1 MLADYDSCDEIQS
14 QPMVDPNSQ
23 DLNGVASKPRLLSL
37 QCTEYSPPASNTGH
51 VTDCMYGMTKLAA
64 TSELNSG
71 FPVININDS
80 IQAQTDMEFGYIDF
94 PDINNESEAYKEI
107 SLPHARNVS
116 TVSSTLLP
124 DLLQDYSE
132 SRGTESNSPELAV
145 KQDINPSK
153 TQLAFSADIPTNPSG
168 FHTDATIHVPKQ
180 NCSEYFDQNL
190 GTQLERRPHVPRAG
204 NNDSPL
210 LTQLLN
216 DTGPR
221 SVTSPALKKF
231 LDAASPERNI
241 LPNAPPRK
249 TVQKTLS
256 GRRRTKYRKPPSLP
270 VLNKTFFGNLYHKKS
285 FPKCS
290 TQDRRFSA
298 FSQVVPKKQNAPG
311 LIKAN
316 DNPSSEADSDEFNSK
331 NVYPE
336 NANQKYSAVKFLLE
350 TKEPIP
356 VQNSSSIMPPCSFS
370 PLVSDNPQCS
380 SPTTATL
387 SHHTDSGQI
396 PSDEKLV
403 VEILT
408 DAEFFARV
416 NDDHRTKGS
425 GDILNKPSPDLLAQA
440 VSESGLVDQSAIVMS
455 QQAFIDNIQPGAP
468 NQDLENPLISDEV
481 IQPLAIIDSLAHSVA
496 SAENKTSI
504 ESVIDSALS
513 IDGINES
520 VLDPDFF
527 LSKDTNIPIEGSDNE
542 WKETDTKSGSCATY
556 TNKDVYMGGPG
567 SPSSPTLHS
576 QSSNSIAWFNFDKD
590 ISLLAT
596 SPGKVFESSESEE
609 EDFLN
614 RKNVLP
620 SSEAVKCG
628 AKSDCTKPDDLLDAS
643 TCLDYKSIRE
653 TLLQKA
659 DKPAEPAVET
669 VNVENSVNNV
679 TSHESNIVP
688 DQSSLEMTPSPKVP
702 DLAQTTGPSIEGD
715 TSQCNKVADDLEGNT
730 TDESR
735 NSPEVLLNKTL
746 PCIEFD
752 ELSNASSAPY
762 KPGTSVMPPYL
773 KMMAESRPIS
783 HCRSAPYATNFNLFS
798 LCRTSVNECQE
809 APSPLTKRSTQN
821 GGSHSTVA
829 GAQSAISEHKLA
841 LDNSRDDCFIT
852 GEDPPTMPQQVTP
865 GSLSWLRQAL
875 SRANPISSAK
885 QVGNSTRLSNL
896 ESGARRP
903 VSRNMDQP
911 LKTQAA
917 YLAAKIVE
925 TNQEMTSLD
934 VKSGELS
941 IQMAAAPDHSL
952 HQMHIQILEKQ
963 QKLRQ
968 KLSHMLVE
976 YKTLYQMSQPLP
988 NTLASKQCGEQS
1000 TLIQLGKGRCSP
1012 DVGYSPFKSRNLFA
1026 QSNYPS
1032 VIKAQGFPHPV
1043 FPARPYS
1050 QNTDAK
1056 CDNDNSSDCEII
1068 PDPEMLNSKQQKRSL
1083 SAPLIGHE
1091 REAGFVVPKVPI
1103 MHHSGQEFPDGFN
1116 AVGSTTNVP
1125 NAPFMNMR
1133 MSDVKS
1139 RGWQHRSSINS
1150 LGGTLAAPPQIRP
1163 TSIVRP
1169 QRSAFIQPVASYPP
1183 THMQQLTT
1191 QGPRG
1196 YNASENLQRASV
1208 PFLESANGTGL
1219 SRHIQSEIH
1228 PQSSAS
1234 AQAMPTFSPSHI
1246 QHSAQGPVG
1255 YNNLSENIQPPRASS
1270 FESGDLTGPNHRPS
1284 SQMPRVTS
1292 ISNTHPS
1299 DLPQPRP
1306 SATLP
1311 PQYSSMPGP
1320 ISAPGF
1326 FLNQPYS
1333 GMGQPMH
1340 YPMQGAVLSP
1350 FYGWG
1355 MFGTPMLGMGP
1366 VIAPPTSSAVG
1377 VQYNNSNVQPAVTS
1391 VTSTSFQTA
1400 PAPVQTG
1407 PTSAQIAPTSV
1418 QATPTSV
1425 QATPLLAQTAPT
1437 SHEPRKSREALRS
1450 MKKRSLSRRKPIPIN
1465 PKPKLSAAKSKTNY
1479 PKPAFKRDTKP
1490 LAKSESVCHGDV
1502 KRKKSENIP
1511 FEDINKKTCPPED
1524 SSKLVTPIKGS
1535 SVLSDSNKECRASS
1549 PKSPEANAYMTSKDE
1564 TRFLQPPSVR
1574 RRKRPINP
1582 IGTPNKKEQDSKK
1595 CPECKETFMNLEELA
1610 RHRFSEHKQQFVYWC
1625 EQCKKGYND
1634 PRCIIEHKARHEG
1647 RKFECHECEKTF
1659 KSLTGYRR
1667 HQSEHTGNF
1676 LYK

>member
-23 DLNGVASKPRLLSL
+23 DLNGVTSNPRLLGL
-37 QCTEYSPPASNTGH
+37 QCTEYSTPASNTGH
-51 VTDCMYGMTKLAA
+51 VADCMYEMTKLAA
-64 TSELNSG
+64 TNELNSG
-71 FPVININDS
+71 FPVINFNDS
-80 IQAQTDMEFGYIDF
+80 IQAQNHTEFGYIDF
-94 PDINNESEAYKEI
+94 PDINESEPYKEI
-107 SLPHARNVS
+107 SLPNARNVS
-116 TVSSTLLP
+116 TISSTLLP

-132 SRGTESNSPELAV
+132 SRGTESNSPELAL
-145 KQDINPSK
+145 KQDINSSK

-168 FHTDATIHVPKQ
+168 FDLDATIHVPKQ

-241 LPNAPPRK
+241 LPNAPHRK
-249 TVQKTLS
+249 TVQKSLS
-256 GRRRTKYRKPPSLP
+256 GRRRPKYRKPPSLP
-270 VLNKTFFGNLYHKKS
+270 VLNKTIFGNSYHKKS

-298 FSQVVPKKQNAPG
+298 FRQVVPKKQNASG
-311 LIKAN
+311 SIETD
-316 DNPSSEADSDEFNSK
+316 DNPASEADSNKFNRK
-331 NVYPE
+331 NLHPE
-336 NANQKYSAVKFLLE
+336 NGNKNYSAVKFLLE

-356 VQNSSSIMPPCSFS
+356 VQNSSSIMPPCSFAS
-370 PLVSDNPQCS
+370 RASDT
-380 SPTTATL
+380 PTIATL
-387 SHHTDSGQI
+387 SHQTDSGQI
-396 PSDEKLV
+396 PTDEKLV

-408 DAEFFARV
+408 DTEFFARV
-416 NDDHRTKGS
+416 NDDCGTKSS
-425 GDILNKPSPDLLAQA
+425 GDILNKSTPDLLAQA
-440 VSESGLVDQSAIVMS
+440 VSESGLVDHSAIVMS

-468 NQDLENPLISDEV
+468 NQDSENPLISDKV
-481 IQPLAIIDSLAHSVA
+481 IPPLAIIDSLAHSVA

-513 IDGINES
+513 IDGINDS

-542 WKETDTKSGSCATY
+542 WKEPGTKSGTCATY
-556 TNKDVYMGGPG
+556 SNRDVYMGGPG
-567 SPSSPTLHS
+567 SPNSPILHS

-590 ISLLAT
+590 FSLLAT
-596 SPGKVFESSESEE
+596 SPGKVFESSESEA
-609 EDFLN
+609 EDSLN
-614 RKNVLP
+614 RKSVLP

-628 AKSDCTKPDDLLDAS
+628 AKSDCTKLDDLLDAS

-715 TSQCNKVADDLEGNT
+715 TSQCNKVADELEGNT
-730 TDESR
+730 MDESR

-752 ELSNASSAPY
+752 ELSNASSTPY
-762 KPGTSVMPPYL
+762 KPGTSVLPSFL
-773 KMMAESRPIS
+773 KMVAESRPIS
-783 HCRSAPYATNFNLFS
+783 HCRSAPYATNSNLFS
-798 LCRTSVNECQE
+798 LSRTPVNECQE
-809 APSPLTKRSTQN
+809 APSPLAKRSAQD
-821 GGSHSTVA
+821 GGSHSTVD
-829 GAQSAISEHKLA
+829 GAESAISEHKLA

-852 GEDPPTMPQQVTP
+852 GEDPPTMPKHVTP

-1000 TLIQLGKGRCSP
+1000 TLIQLGKGRCST

-1043 FPARPYS
+1043 FPSRPYS

-1083 SAPLIGHE
+1083 SAPLIGHQ
-1091 REAGFVVPKVPI
+1091 REAGFVVPEVPI

-1133 MSDVKS
+1133 MSDVES
-1139 RGWQHRSSINS
+1139 RGWQHRSAINS
-1150 LGGTLAAPPQIRP
+1150 LGGILAAPPLIRP

-1169 QRSAFIQPVASYPP
+1169 QRSAFVQPVASYRP
-1183 THMQQLTT
+1183 THMQHTT
-1191 QGPRG
+1191 QEPPG
-1196 YNASENLQRASV
+1196 YNSSENLQRASM
-1208 PFLESANGTGL
+1208 PFLESANRTGL

-1234 AQAMPTFSPSHI
+1234 AQAMPTFPPSHI
-1246 QHSAQGPVG
+1246 QHAAQGPAR
-1255 YNNLSENIQPPRASS
+1255 YNNSSENIQQSRASL
-1270 FESGDLTGPNHRPS
+1270 FESGDLRGPNHRPS
-1284 SQMPRVTS
+1284 SQMPCVTS

-1299 DLPQPRP
+1299 DVPQPRP

-1311 PQYSSMPGP
+1311 PQYSSLLGP

-1377 VQYNNSNVQPAVTS
+1377 MQYNNSNGQPAVTS

-1407 PTSAQIAPTSV
+1407 PTSAQTAPTSV
-1418 QATPTSV
+1418 RATPRLV
-1425 QATPLLAQTAPT
+1425 QTAPT
-1437 SHEPRKSREALRS
+1437 SHEPRKSREASRS
-1450 MKKRSLSRRKPIPIN
+1450 MKRPLSRRKPIPIY
-1465 PKPKLSAAKSKTNY
+1465 PKPKMSAVKSKTNY
-1479 PKPAFKRDTKP
+1479 PKPAIKRDTKP
-1490 LAKSESVCHGDV
+1490 LAKSESDCHGDV
-1502 KRKKSENIP
+1502 KRKKSENLP
-1511 FEDINKKTCPPED
+1511 FENINQKSCPQED
-1524 SSKLVTPIKGS
+1524 SSKLMTPIKGS
-1535 SVLSDSNKECRASS
+1535 SFLSDSNKECRASS
-1549 PKSPEANAYMTSKDE
+1549 PISPEANANMTSKDE
-1564 TRFLQPPSVR
+1564 KRFLQPPSVR

-1647 RKFECHECEKTF
+1647 RKFECHRCEKTF